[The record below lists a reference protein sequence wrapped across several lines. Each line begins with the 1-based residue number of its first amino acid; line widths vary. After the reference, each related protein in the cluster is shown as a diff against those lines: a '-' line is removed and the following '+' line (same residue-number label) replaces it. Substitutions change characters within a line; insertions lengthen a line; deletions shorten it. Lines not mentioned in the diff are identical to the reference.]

1 MDLITLL
8 ITLRFVSLRSKR
20 LKICKI
26 HLFFHLKF
34 LKKITL
40 IEHFLMEE
48 QYEEM
53 NEESNESTIRANI
66 FR

>member
-8 ITLRFVSLRSKR
+8 ITLRFVSLRSRR

-48 QYEEM
+48 QYDEM
-53 NEESNESTIRANI
+53 NE
-66 FR
+66 